1 MTSLVES
8 AITLSPDAAVGSL
21 LLVTQILASLTTPAS
36 SCGVQKEVVCGSSC
50 AISLFTDTAILSGY
64 ALLRCEIIRNE
75 SQAQSD
81 CGSLCSVIAR
91 DYCADSLG
99 VLLASS

>member
-1 MTSLVES
+1 MG
-8 AITLSPDAAVGSL
+8 ASL
-21 LLVTQILASLTTPAS
+21 LALAKSIYYF
-36 SCGVQKEVVCGSSC
+36 